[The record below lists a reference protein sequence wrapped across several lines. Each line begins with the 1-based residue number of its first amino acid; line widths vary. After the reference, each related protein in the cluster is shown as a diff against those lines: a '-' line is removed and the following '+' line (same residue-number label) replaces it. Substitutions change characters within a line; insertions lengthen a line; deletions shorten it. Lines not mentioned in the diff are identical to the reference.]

1 MTKKIS
7 ISVDDDVLVFVD
19 KQSAN
24 RSSFINDI
32 LHAEKQKLFEK
43 ELAQA
48 YIDQSN
54 DPEFREEF
62 LVWDAAIADG
72 LEDA

>member
-1 MTKKIS
+1 MSKKIS
-7 ISVDDDVLVFVD
+7 ISIDDEVLDFVD
-19 KQSAN
+19 TSSSN
-24 RSSFINDI
+24 RSSFINEV
-32 LHAEKQKLFEK
+32 LSLEKKRRFEEK
-43 ELAQA
+43 LAQA

-72 LEDA
+72 LKDA